1 MESMVQ
7 GMEGAI
13 IPLLQ
18 FLRLIVEF
26 TAAFWIVVGVFR
38 AAVGIFSAHIHN
50 QPERFNSV
58 RLRFSRYLSLALEF
72 QLAADLLS
80 TAISPTFEELGKV
93 AVTAVIRTG
102 LNYFL
107 SKEMKAEQLELSEQ
121 REARAEARPG
131 DAYHPVYPPAVRA

>member
-1 MESMVQ
+1 MESMVH
-7 GMEGAI
+7 GMEGAFV
-13 IPLLQ
+13 PLLQ
-18 FLRLIVEF
+18 FLRLIVEA
-26 TAAFWIVVGVFR
+26 TAAFWIIVGVFN
-38 AAVGIFSAHIHN
+38 AVVGIVAAHVHH

-93 AVTAVIRTG
+93 AVIAVIRTS

-107 SKEMKAEQLELSEQ
+107 SKEMKAEQVEISE
-121 REARAEARPG
+121 RHEARVARPS
-131 DAYHPVYPPAVRA
+131 DVYHPIPPPAVRA